1 MSRAP
6 VIVLAV
12 VSLVGV
18 LTTLTPPARAARH
31 AVILQYHHVD
41 PSTPASTSVTP
52 DRFAAHLQR
61 LADDGF
67 RVAPL
72 PGVIA
77 ALRAGDDIP
86 DSTVC
91 LTADDGYANLRE
103 HALPI
108 LERFGWT
115 MTVFVCTEQVDRG
128 RPLHLGWDDL
138 RVLQDAGWT
147 IASHGT
153 THQHLV
159 ARRPGET
166 ADDWRARVREDIAGS
181 VTRLRA
187 ELDDVP
193 PFFAYPYGEYDPTLL
208 GVVRELDLVAFGQHS
223 GAIGPHSDLA
233 ALPRF
238 PASGPYAEVDDVA
251 FKAAT
256 LPLPVTAAA
265 PVSPVLPD
273 DTSRPTLTLT
283 LDPGSWQ
290 ADGLVAYASGQGRA
304 ELAWRDREAH
314 VVTVRAREPLP
325 PGRSRYNVTA
335 PHREGGRWFWYSHPW
350 LRTAGGWQDE

>member
-1 MSRAP
+1 VNRAL

-12 VSLVGV
+12 VSLAVGS
-18 LTTLTPPARAARH
+18 TALTPPARAARH

-77 ALRAGDDIP
+77 ALRAGEDIP

-91 LTADDGYANLRE
+91 LTADDGYANLRT
-103 HALPI
+103 HALPL
-108 LERFGWT
+108 LEKHGWT

-138 RVLQDAGWT
+138 RVLEDAGWA

-153 THQHLV
+153 THEHLV
-159 ARRPGET
+159 ARKPGET
-166 ADDWRARVREDIAGS
+166 EHQWRSRVRENIAGS
-181 VTRLRA
+181 VARLRA

-193 PFFAYPYGEYDPTLL
+193 PFFAYPYGEYDPALL
-208 GVVRELDLVAFGQHS
+208 DVVRDLDLVGFGQHS
-223 GAIGPHSDLA
+223 GAVGPHADLA
-233 ALPRF
+233 ALPRY

-256 LPLPVTAAA
+256 LPLPVIAAEPA
-265 PVSPVLPD
+265 SPVLPD
-273 DTSRPTLTLT
+273 DVTRPLLTLT
-283 LDPGSWQ
+283 VAAGPWQ
-290 ADGLVAYASGQGRA
+290 AAGLAAYVSGQGRA
-304 ELAWRDREAH
+304 ELAWQDREAN
-314 VVTVRAREPLP
+314 VVTVRARESLP